1 MCVEE
6 CAFHYFQSAESD
18 PGFPERGREQLIWP
32 FFSENCMKIGPRG
45 GEARPKFY
53 YVDLPLI
60 GNVSGI
66 DTQKIRR
73 KNSMFFKWKAC
84 LCVCAHFKKSFTEG
98 NCIFV
103 TSLSTFS
110 KGENRNLL
118 MNLLHNLF
126 RVQFNGTAERS
137 TMKSNQQE
145 CIPVGCV
152 SPALYC
158 TGGSLSRGLSV
169 QGFSVQGTLCP
180 GDPLHREPW
189 KEHGTKEGT

>member
-1 MCVEE
+1 MIKKISYNEYFKMCVEE

-73 KNSMFFKWKAC
+73 KNSMFFK
-84 LCVCAHFKKSFTEG
+84 
-98 NCIFV
+98 
-103 TSLSTFS
+103 
-110 KGENRNLL
+110 
-118 MNLLHNLF
+118 
-126 RVQFNGTAERS
+126 
-137 TMKSNQQE
+137 
-145 CIPVGCV
+145 
-152 SPALYC
+152 
-158 TGGSLSRGLSV
+158 
-169 QGFSVQGTLCP
+169 
-180 GDPLHREPW
+180 
-189 KEHGTKEGT
+189 